1 MKVIVAGVR
10 KRFWLL
16 AIGPLAFL
24 LTTGPGVAAPSIFT
38 DPPSF
43 VEKRRDSSRQ
53 GISLDEAVSKV
64 RRQTNGKILSA
75 ETVVVEGRNVHRIKV
90 LTQKGRVQRLQ
101 VDAQSGRRV
110 PRRR

>member
-1 MKVIVAGVR
+1 MKVKGASVS
-10 KRFWLL
+10 KTFWLL

-24 LTTGPGVAAPSIFT
+24 LAAGPVAAAPSIFT

-75 ETVVVEGRNVHRIKV
+75 ETVVVEGRDVHRIKV

>member
-1 MKVIVAGVR
+1 MKVIGASVR
-10 KRFWLL
+10 KRIRLL

-24 LTTGPGVAAPSIFT
+24 ITAGPVAAEPSIFT

-43 VEKRRDSSRQ
+43 VEKRRDSSRR
-53 GISLDEAVSKV
+53 GVSLDEAVSKV
-64 RRQTNGKILSA
+64 RRQTSGKILSA
-75 ETVVVEGRNVHRIKV
+75 ETVVVEGKNVHRIKV
-90 LTQKGRVQRLQ
+90 LTKQGRVQRLQ